1 MTTISTG
8 GRTLAIAAGAAFTF
22 GGLRIILGDTLTDP
36 SRWTTSVQ
44 LTVLMV
50 FGTIAAGHLMRDA
63 WQAKHS
69 GAALGFLVL
78 FLAGT
83 GLVVFNSVGRQA
95 EATMLTASQAD
106 DAAER
111 RVTIKAAL
119 ARAEAM
125 LTGAQDDLARECKT
139 GKGKRCEG
147 ITATIGVYE
156 AAVKGHVADL
166 DKIGPARPVN
176 AKAAEGAKIAAL
188 LGADEA
194 KAKAALMLLE
204 PFLWTLFFEVG
215 SIVSLGFAFRHR
227 KPGQHP
233 ENTRKLP
240 ATVATDRPVTPSEQ
254 SDFCT
259 DGIDEAR
266 KLGIGGTPGT
276 GNWGNSGN
284 GGGPKPSKSGNGGG
298 ARVYSRA
305 EALLDVTRRMASGE
319 TVDAQDVLAT
329 DWGVDKSTVSKWL
342 KRWRTDGLI
351 PAAQRVGRCH
361 RLVAAE

>member
-1 MTTISTG
+1 MTTITTG

-22 GGLRIILGDTLTDP
+22 GGLRIILGDALTDP

-44 LTVLMV
+44 LTALMV

-63 WQAKHS
+63 WQAMHR

-111 RVTIKAAL
+111 RVATKATL
-119 ARAEAM
+119 GRAETM
-125 LTGAQDDLARECKT
+125 LAEAQANLARECKT
-139 GKGKRCEG
+139 GRGKRCEG
-147 ITATIGVYE
+147 IAATIAVYE

-166 DKIGPARPVN
+166 EKIGPAKPVN

-188 LGADEA
+188 LGADET
-194 KAKAALMLLE
+194 KAKAALMLIE

-215 SIVSLGFAFRHR
+215 SIVSLGFAFRHHPAIRGTRATATRETVAER
-227 KPGQHP
+227 KPV
-233 ENTRKLP
+233 NP
-240 ATVATDRPVTPSEQ
+240 AEQ

-259 DGIDEAR
+259 DDIDAAR
-266 KLGIGGTPGT
+266 KLGIGGEPGT
-276 GNWGNSGN
+276 GNWGN
-284 GGGPKPSKSGNGGG
+284 GGGF
-298 ARVYSRA
+298 RVYSRA
-305 EALLDVTRRMASGE
+305 EALLDLTRRLASGE
-319 TVDAQDVLAT
+319 TVDAQNDLAAA
-329 DWGVDKSTVSKWL
+329 WGIDKSTVSKWV
-342 KRWRTDGLI
+342 KQWRADGLI

-361 RLVAAE
+361 RLVAVS

>member
-1 MTTISTG
+1 MTSITTG
-8 GRTLAIAAGAAFTF
+8 GRSLAIVAGAAFTF
-22 GGLRIILGDTLTDP
+22 GGLRIILGDALTDP

-44 LTVLMV
+44 LTTLMV

-63 WQAKHS
+63 WQAQHG

-111 RVTIKAAL
+111 RVATKAAL

-125 LTGAQDDLARECKT
+125 LAEAQANLARECKT
-139 GKGKRCEG
+139 GRGKRCEG
-147 ITATIGVYE
+147 IAATIAVYE

-166 DKIGPARPVN
+166 EKIGPAKPVN

-194 KAKAALMLLE
+194 RAKAALMLIE

-227 KPGQHP
+227 PA
-233 ENTRKLP
+233 TRKVA
-240 ATVATDRPVTPSEQ
+240 ATGDNTSPVAERKPVNPSEQ

-259 DGIDEAR
+259 DDIDAARQLGLGGEPGIR
-266 KLGIGGTPGT
+266 K
-276 GNWGNSGN
+276 WGN
-284 GGGPKPSKSGNGGG
+284 GGFGGRRTPPIPLNGGG

-305 EALLDVTRRMASGE
+305 EALLDLTRRLASGE
-319 TVDAQDVLAT
+319 TVDAQNELAAA
-329 DWGVDKSTVSKWL
+329 WGIDKSTVSKWV
-342 KRWRTDGLI
+342 KQWRADGLI
-351 PAAQRVGRCH
+351 EAQRVGRCH
-361 RLVAAE
+361 RLLAV

>member
-1 MTTISTG
+1 MTTITTG

-22 GGLRIILGDTLTDP
+22 GGLRIILGDALTDP

-44 LTVLMV
+44 LTALMV

-63 WQAKHS
+63 WQAMHR

-111 RVTIKAAL
+111 RVATKATL
-119 ARAEAM
+119 GRAETM
-125 LTGAQDDLARECKT
+125 LAEAQANLARECKT
-139 GKGKRCEG
+139 GRGKRCEG
-147 ITATIGVYE
+147 IAATIAVYE

-166 DKIGPARPVN
+166 EKIGPAKPVN

-188 LGADEA
+188 LGADET
-194 KAKAALMLLE
+194 KAKAALMLIE

-215 SIVSLGFAFRHR
+215 SIVSLGFAFRHHPAIRGTRATATRETVAER
-227 KPGQHP
+227 KPV
-233 ENTRKLP
+233 NP
-240 ATVATDRPVTPSEQ
+240 AEQ

-259 DGIDEAR
+259 DDIDAAR
-266 KLGIGGTPGT
+266 KLGIGGEPGT
-276 GNWGNSGN
+276 GNWGN
-284 GGGPKPSKSGNGGG
+284 GGGW
-298 ARVYSRA
+298 RVYSRA
-305 EALLDVTRRMASGE
+305 EALLDVTRRLASGE
-319 TVDAQDVLAT
+319 TIAAQSELASA
-329 DWGVDKSTVSKWL
+329 WGVDKATVSKWL
-342 KRWRTDGLI
+342 KRWRADGLI
-351 PAAQRVGRCH
+351 PAAQRIGRCH
-361 RLVAAE
+361 RLVATS